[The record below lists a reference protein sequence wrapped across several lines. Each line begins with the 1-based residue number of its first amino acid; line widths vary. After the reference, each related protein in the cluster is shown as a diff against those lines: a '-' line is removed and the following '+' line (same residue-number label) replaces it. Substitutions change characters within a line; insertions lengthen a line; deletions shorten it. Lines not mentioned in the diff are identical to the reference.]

1 MKLSLGS
8 ILVAAALSSA
18 PAVAHAYSEGI
29 TGRAASGCLGIIP
42 TCHNDTMGRRDGAM
56 VTIDGPM
63 TVEAGSRTTY
73 TVRVSRTDMGTLAG
87 AGLNVIAS
95 GGALRTS
102 APATR
107 IAGCEL
113 THSALIAPAMAGA
126 TEVRIPF
133 DFIAPASSTTVT
145 LQAAANGVDGNGTIP
160 RMPGQTGD
168 QWGTASFSVMVTGV
182 ADGGVGGVCPEPVD
196 VVANDAAD
204 ASDAPTDSATPPPDA
219 NETDARD
226 ASVSDVGSESG
237 PPRVGCACRANVGAN
252 RARSSLAI
260 ALASLAVATV
270 IARRRRASRVDL
282 RG

>member
-1 MKLSLGS
+1 MKFSLGS
-8 ILVAAALSSA
+8 ILFAAALSSA
-18 PAVAHAYSEGI
+18 PAVANAYSEGI
-29 TGRAASGCLGIIP
+29 TGRAVQGCLGIIP

-56 VTIDGPM
+56 VAIDGPM

-73 TVRVSRTDMGTLAG
+73 TLRVSRTDMGTLAG

-145 LQAAANGVDGNGTIP
+145 LQAAANGVDGNGAVP

-168 QWGTASFSVMVTGV
+168 QWGTTTFSVMVTGV

-196 VVANDAAD
+196 VIGTDAAD
-204 ASDAPTDSATPPPDA
+204 AAEAGPDGDVPPDVQSVDA
-219 NETDARD
+219 TDA
-226 ASVSDVGSESG
+226 STSDVGSESA
-237 PPRVGCACRANVGAN
+237 PPRVGCACRATASGSSE
-252 RARSSLAI
+252 RSQL
-260 ALASLAVATV
+260 ALALGSLVVAASFV
-270 IARRRRASRVDL
+270 RRRASRAARRV
-282 RG
+282 